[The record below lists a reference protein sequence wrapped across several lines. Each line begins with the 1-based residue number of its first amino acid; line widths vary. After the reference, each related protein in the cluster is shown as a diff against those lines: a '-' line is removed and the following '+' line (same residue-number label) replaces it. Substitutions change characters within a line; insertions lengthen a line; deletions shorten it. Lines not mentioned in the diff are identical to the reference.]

1 MRGHKRV
8 HKGVHARLRRAMDA
22 RERALAPRIHLLRKT
37 FLRRWMD
44 CTATRACPSCA
55 SLSAASRVNPT
66 CGVKPGNDGVVVTE
80 RLWEVGDIVN
90 VLEAWEAAKLGVPI
104 WEESHG
110 MVQAENIGRRRS
122 N

>member
-1 MRGHKRV
+1 MRV

-55 SLSAASRVNPT
+55 SLSAASRACPSCASLSAVSRVNPT
-66 CGVKPGNDGVVVTE
+66 CGVKPGDGVAGSFE
-80 RLWEVGDIVN
+80 DGGKGDR
-90 VLEAWEAAKLGVPI
+90 ATLGD
-104 WEESHG
+104 W
-110 MVQAENIGRRRS
+110 
-122 N
+122 